1 MNEKKLS
8 IVLPIYNEEKS
19 IKKTILEWKNELDLL
34 KIDYEIILAE
44 DGSDD
49 NTKNILF
56 ELINDDKNKIYLNNI
71 VEKKRGYAGAI
82 ISSVKIANGEFILY
96 ADSDG
101 QCSPKDFINFW
112 NKKEFISE
120 GIIIGNRK
128 TRADT
133 LFRLIMSKSF
143 KIIHRILFYSKV
155 KDPSCPYVLCRKKTF
170 LELEKYLIYMVE
182 GFGWGFVAACIK
194 TKKNILEI
202 DIDHKKRNE
211 GKTNVFHLNEIP
223 SIAIR
228 NTIGLLRIKLI

>member
-1 MNEKKLS
+1 M
-8 IVLPIYNEEKS
+8 
-19 IKKTILEWKNELDLL
+19 DLL

-44 DGSDD
+44 DGSYD
-49 NTKNILF
+49 NTKNILL
-56 ELINDDKNKIYLNNI
+56 ELINDDKNNIYLNNI

-96 ADSDG
+96 TDSDG
-101 QCSPKDFINFW
+101 QCNPKDFINFW
-112 NKKEFISE
+112 NKKEFIGE

-128 TRADT
+128 TRSDT

-202 DIDHKKRNE
+202 DIDHQKRSE

-228 NTIGLLRIKLI
+228 NIIGLLRIKLI

>member
-1 MNEKKLS
+1 MNEKKIS

-49 NTKNILF
+49 NTKNILL

-71 VEKKRGYAGAI
+71 VEKKRGYGGAI

-96 ADSDG
+96 VDADG
-101 QCSPKDFINFW
+101 QCNPKDFINFW
-112 NKKEFISE
+112 NKKEFIND

-155 KDPSCPYVLCRKKTF
+155 KDPSCAYTLCRKKTF
-170 LELEKYLIYMVE
+170 LELEKYLSYMVE

-202 DIDHKKRNE
+202 DIDHKKRSE

-228 NTIGLLRIKLI
+228 NVIGLLRIKLM

>member
-19 IKKTILEWKNELDLL
+19 IKKTILEWKDELDLL

-44 DGSDD
+44 DGSKDD
-49 NTKNILF
+49 TKNILL
-56 ELINDDKNKIYLNNI
+56 ELISNDKNKIYVNNI
-71 VEKKRGYAGAI
+71 VEKKRGYGGAI

-101 QCSPKDFINFW
+101 QCNPKDFINFW
-112 NKKEFISE
+112 NKKELINE

-128 TRADT
+128 TRSDT
-133 LFRLIMSKSF
+133 LFRLIMSKTF

-155 KDPSCPYVLCRKKTF
+155 KDPSCPYVLCKKKTF
-170 LELEKYLIYMVE
+170 LEIEKYLIYMSE
-182 GFGWGFVAACIK
+182 GFGWGVVAACIK

-202 DIDHKKRNE
+202 DIDHKKRSE

-228 NTIGLLRIKLI
+228 NIIGLLRIKLI

>member
-44 DGSDD
+44 DGSHD

-56 ELINDDKNKIYLNNI
+56 ELINNDKNNIYLNNI
-71 VEKKRGYAGAI
+71 VEKKRGYARAI
-82 ISSVKIANGEFILY
+82 LSSVKIANGEFILCT
-96 ADSDG
+96 DSDG
-101 QCSPKDFINFW
+101 QCNPRDFINFW
-112 NKKEFISE
+112 NKKEFIRE

-128 TRADT
+128 TRSDP
-133 LFRLIMSKSF
+133 LFRIIISKLF
-143 KIIHRILFYSKV
+143 LIIHRILFNSKV

-194 TKKNILEI
+194 TKKKILEI
-202 DIDHKKRNE
+202 DIDHKKRSE

-228 NTIGLLRIKLI
+228 NIIGLIRIKLI

>member
-1 MNEKKLS
+1 MSEKKLS

-34 KIDYEIILAE
+34 KINYEIILAE
-44 DGSDD
+44 DGSYD

-56 ELINDDKNKIYLNNI
+56 ELINNDKNKIYLNNI

-96 ADSDG
+96 TDSDG
-101 QCSPKDFINFW
+101 QCNPKDFINFW
-112 NKKEFISE
+112 NKKELIND

-128 TRADT
+128 TRSDT

-202 DIDHKKRNE
+202 DIDHQKRSE

-228 NTIGLLRIKLI
+228 NIIGLLRIKLI

>member
-8 IVLPIYNEEKS
+8 IVFPIYNEEKS

-44 DGSDD
+44 DGSYD
-49 NTKNILF
+49 NTKKILF
-56 ELINDDKNKIYLNNI
+56 ELINEDKDNIYLNNI

-101 QCSPKDFINFW
+101 QCNPKDFINFW
-112 NKKEFISE
+112 NKKEFINE

-128 TRADT
+128 TRSDT

-202 DIDHKKRNE
+202 DIDHKKRSE

-228 NTIGLLRIKLI
+228 NIIGLLRIKLI

>member
-1 MNEKKLS
+1 M
-8 IVLPIYNEEKS
+8 IQ
-19 IKKTILEWKNELDLL
+19 
-34 KIDYEIILAE
+34 
-44 DGSDD
+44 
-49 NTKNILF
+49 
-56 ELINDDKNKIYLNNI
+56 NKIYLNNI
-71 VEKKRGYAGAI
+71 VEKKRGYGGAI

-96 ADSDG
+96 VDADG
-101 QCSPKDFINFW
+101 QCNPKDFINFW
-112 NKKEFISE
+112 NKKEFIND

-155 KDPSCPYVLCRKKTF
+155 KDPSCAYTLCRKKTF
-170 LELEKYLIYMVE
+170 LELEKYLNYMVE

-202 DIDHKKRNE
+202 DIDHKKRSE

>member
-44 DGSDD
+44 DGSHD

-56 ELINDDKNKIYLNNI
+56 ELINNDKNNIYLNNI

-96 ADSDG
+96 TDSDG
-101 QCSPKDFINFW
+101 QCNPKDFINFW
-112 NKKEFISE
+112 NKKEFING

-128 TRADT
+128 TRSDT

-202 DIDHKKRNE
+202 DIDHKKRSE

-228 NTIGLLRIKLI
+228 NIIGLLRIKLM

>member
-71 VEKKRGYAGAI
+71 VEKKRGYGGAI

-96 ADSDG
+96 VDADG
-101 QCSPKDFINFW
+101 QCNPKDFINFW
-112 NKKEFISE
+112 NKKEFIGD

-170 LELEKYLIYMVE
+170 LELEKYLIYMV
-182 GFGWGFVAACIK
+182 
-194 TKKNILEI
+194 
-202 DIDHKKRNE
+202 
-211 GKTNVFHLNEIP
+211 
-223 SIAIR
+223 
-228 NTIGLLRIKLI
+228 

>member
-44 DGSDD
+44 DGSGD

-96 ADSDG
+96 VDADG
-101 QCSPKDFINFW
+101 QCNPKDFINFW

-211 GKTNVFHLNEIP
+211 GKTNVFHFNEIP

-228 NTIGLLRIKLI
+228 NIIGLLRIKLI

>member
-1 MNEKKLS
+1 MNEKKIS

-19 IKKTILEWKNELDLL
+19 IKKTILEWKDELDLL

-44 DGSDD
+44 DGSKDD
-49 NTKNILF
+49 TKNILL
-56 ELINDDKNKIYLNNI
+56 ELISNDKNKIYVNNI
-71 VEKKRGYAGAI
+71 VEKKRGYGGAI

-101 QCSPKDFINFW
+101 QCNPKDFINFW
-112 NKKEFISE
+112 NKKELINE

-128 TRADT
+128 TRSDT

-155 KDPSCPYVLCRKKTF
+155 KDPSCPYVLCKKKTF
-170 LELEKYLIYMVE
+170 LEIEKYLIYMSE
-182 GFGWGFVAACIK
+182 GFGWGVVAACIK

-211 GKTNVFHLNEIP
+211 GKTNVFHLSEIP

-228 NTIGLLRIKLI
+228 NIIGLLKIKFI

>member
-44 DGSDD
+44 DGSTD
-49 NTKNILF
+49 NTKNILI
-56 ELINDDKNKIYLNNI
+56 ELINEDKNNIYLNNI

-82 ISSVKIANGEFILY
+82 ISSVKIANGEFVLY
-96 ADSDG
+96 TDSDG
-101 QCSPKDFINFW
+101 QCNPKDFINFW
-112 NKKEFISE
+112 NKKEFING

-128 TRADT
+128 TRSDT

-202 DIDHKKRNE
+202 DIDHKKRSE

-228 NTIGLLRIKLI
+228 NIIGLLRIKLI

>member
-44 DGSDD
+44 DGSYD
-49 NTKNILF
+49 NTKNILL
-56 ELINDDKNKIYLNNI
+56 ELINDDKNNIYLNNI

-96 ADSDG
+96 TDSDG
-101 QCSPKDFINFW
+101 QCNPKDFINFW
-112 NKKEFISE
+112 NKKEFIGE

-128 TRADT
+128 TRSDT

-202 DIDHKKRNE
+202 DIDHQKRSE

-228 NTIGLLRIKLI
+228 NIIGLLRIKLI

>member
-44 DGSDD
+44 DGSHD

-56 ELINDDKNKIYLNNI
+56 ELINNDNNNIYLNNI

-82 ISSVKIANGEFILY
+82 ISSVKIANGEFVLY

-101 QCSPKDFINFW
+101 QCNPKDFINFW

-128 TRADT
+128 TRSDT

-182 GFGWGFVAACIK
+182 GFWWGFVAAFIK
-194 TKKNILEI
+194 TKKKILEI
-202 DIDHKKRNE
+202 DIDHKKRSE

-228 NTIGLLRIKLI
+228 NIIGLFRIKLI